1 MKREEAREW
10 VIEVGIVSVIRASS
24 RRDASAASEAVCAGG
39 ISVIEITMTVPGAS
53 QVIAE
58 LHRTIGKN
66 ILVGAGTV
74 LDPATARLCLDAGA
88 QFLVSPGFN
97 PRIVELAQREDKLV
111 MAGALTPTE
120 VITAWQ
126 AGADFVK
133 IFPCGAV
140 GGPKYIRSLRG
151 PLPELPLVPTGGVS
165 LSTAAEYI
173 RAGATALGVGSE
185 LVSTAALESG
195 ETSRITAL
203 ARRYVAAVREA
214 RADGEAALASSS
226 ASSRGEPYESQ

>member
-1 MKREEAREW
+1 MRKEEARERIIQIG
-10 VIEVGIVSVIRASS
+10 VVPVIRASS
-24 RRDASAASEAVCAGG
+24 GREAFAACEAVCAGG
-39 ISVIEITMTVPGAS
+39 ISVIEITMTVPGAIE
-53 QVIAE
+53 VIGE

-74 LDPATARLCLDAGA
+74 LDPATARMCLDAGA

-97 PRIVELAQREDKLV
+97 PRIIELARRDEKSV

-120 VITAWQ
+120 VIAAWE

-140 GGPKYIRSLRG
+140 GGPAYIRSLRG
-151 PLPELPLVPTGGVS
+151 PFPELRLVPTGGVS

-173 RAGATALGVGSE
+173 RAGAMALGVGSE
-185 LVSTAALESG
+185 LVSAAALKSG
-195 ETSRITAL
+195 ETSSITAL
-203 ARRYVAAVREA
+203 ARQYVAAVHEA
-214 RADGEAALASSS
+214 RAEGETALTKSLSAFEDGT
-226 ASSRGEPYESQ
+226 YERH